1 LLARRC
7 TIKRFFAQSNFFAHS
22 QLILGLLAAIALLSV
37 TSLSLGDTDKALHES
52 TTSAPKDF
60 KAKYEAT
67 LAGINI
73 KATSQLNTLENGR
86 RELRFSAKSWVA
98 NIEESSQF
106 EWSEQGQLVPLHYE
120 YHRTGFGRDRHAILS
135 FDWAGFK
142 VTNNVQ
148 NKPWQMDVPA
158 GALDKLSAQL
168 QLRQDLVNARSLSTY
183 QVADGGKLKTYSYIV
198 LGEEVL
204 ETPLGRLN
212 AVKIRREKNS
222 NSKRSTTLWL
232 AKDWDYLLVKLHRQ
246 EKDGKQYEINLAS
259 GSVAKV
265 AVHGLEEPEQT
276 PEI

>member
-1 LLARRC
+1 M
-7 TIKRFFAQSNFFAHS
+7 
-22 QLILGLLAAIALLSV
+22 
-37 TSLSLGDTDKALHES
+37 GDTEIPPQES
-52 TTSAPKDF
+52 LLSAPKDF

-73 KATSQLNTLENGR
+73 KATSQLNTLDNGR
-86 RELRFSAKSWVA
+86 RELRFTAKSWVA

-106 EWSEQGQLVPLHYE
+106 EWNKQGQLIPLHYE

-168 QLRQDLVNARSLSTY
+168 QLRQDLVNSRPLSTY
-183 QVADGGKLKTYSYIV
+183 QIADGGKLKTYSYII
-198 LGEEVL
+198 LGEEIL
-204 ETPLGRLN
+204 ETPLGKLN
-212 AVKIRREKNS
+212 TVKIRREKN
-222 NSKRSTTLWL
+222 NHGKRSTTLWL

-259 GSVAKV
+259 GAVAKV
-265 AVHGLEEPEQT
+265 AVHGLEKPEQT
-276 PEI
+276 PDI